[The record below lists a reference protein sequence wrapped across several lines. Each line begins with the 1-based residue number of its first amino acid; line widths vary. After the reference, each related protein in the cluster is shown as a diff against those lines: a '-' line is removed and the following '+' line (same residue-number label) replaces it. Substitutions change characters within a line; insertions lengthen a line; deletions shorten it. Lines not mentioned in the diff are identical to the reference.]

1 MSRKH
6 RQTGAGL
13 AMHVWQRGNHQ
24 ETVFASD
31 AEHRLF
37 LSILF
42 TNAAA
47 FGMSVLGYC
56 LLTNHYHLVAEGRAS
71 DSVSRAVGMTN
82 QLYST
87 AKHRRIGKFGQL
99 WQGRF
104 GSKVLD
110 AAHFRTAL
118 CYVERNPVEAGLVAR
133 CEDWPW
139 SSARAHLGLAHE
151 PYLDYSRWAAEYDAK
166 SWARALEIGIFDEAL
181 EERIAIGQ
189 IRGARLLGNV

>member
-1 MSRKH
+1 
-6 RQTGAGL
+6 
-13 AMHVWQRGNHQ
+13 MHVWQRGNHQ

-47 FGMSVLGYC
+47 FGMSVFGYC
-56 LLTNHYHLVAEGRAS
+56 LLRNHYHLVVEGRKA
-71 DSVSRAVGMTN
+71 DSVSRAVGIVN
-82 QLYST
+82 QQYAV
-87 AKHRRIGKFGQL
+87 AKHRKMNSSGHL

-133 CEDWPW
+133 CQDWPW

-151 PYLDYSRWAAEYDAK
+151 PYLDYTRWAAEYNVT
-166 SWARALEIGIFDEAL
+166 SWARALEIGILDEAQ
-181 EERIAIGQ
+181 EDRCTIGK
-189 IRGARLLGNV
+189 IRGDRHLGFV